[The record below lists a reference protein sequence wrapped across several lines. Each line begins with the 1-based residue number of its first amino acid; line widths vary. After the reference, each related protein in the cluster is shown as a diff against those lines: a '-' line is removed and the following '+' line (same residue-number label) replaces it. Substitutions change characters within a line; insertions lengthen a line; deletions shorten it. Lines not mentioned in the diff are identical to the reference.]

1 MNAADIMTAPAI
13 SVDPDATV
21 PQISALL
28 LERRISAV
36 PVVAGGRL
44 VGIVSLIDLVGAS
57 PPTRSTSLLDLLG
70 WRRDRVLG
78 QLMSSPVSTVNADAH
93 AVELIPLL
101 SDRGLHCL
109 PVLEQGE
116 LVGVITQTDLVEAL
130 HRDLL
135 AHLG

>member
-1 MNAADIMTAPAI
+1 M
-13 SVDPDATV
+13 
-21 PQISALL
+21 
-28 LERRISAV
+28 
-36 PVVAGGRL
+36 
-44 VGIVSLIDLVGAS
+44 IDLVGAS

-78 QLMSSPVSTVNADAH
+78 QLMSSPVSTVDADTH

-101 SDRGLHCL
+101 SDHGLHCL

-116 LVGVITQTDLVEAL
+116 LVGVITQTDLVAAL